1 MKSITIVRRRG
12 DLSRAAFRAHY
23 EEHHAPLGVAWFG
36 FDRYVRNHVADAEPD
51 PGFDCIAEFWPTD
64 PAQIG
69 RALEA
74 AGTLFDEDDA
84 RFMSPERRSGMVEEL
99 LLAGPPR
106 GVDPVGTVKR
116 IDLLDA
122 ATLPEAAELRRWAEA
137 EVEAGHAARIALDRP
152 SAGMGN
158 LDGLVLLYRWGGVT
172 DTPPPARR
180 MVTTL
185 ADVCETHA
193 DALFAPARP

>member
-1 MKSITIVRRRG
+1 MKSITIVRRRA

-36 FDRYVRNHVADAEPD
+36 FDRYVRNHVADAESD

-69 RALEA
+69 RALAA

-84 RFMSPERRSGMVEEL
+84 RFMSPERRNGVVEEV

-106 GVDPVGTVKR
+106 GVDPAGTVKR

-122 ATLPEAAELRRWAEA
+122 ATLPGSTELVRWAQG
-137 EVEAGHAARIALDRP
+137 EVDAGRAARIALDRP
-152 SAGMGN
+152 TAGMGN
-158 LDGLVLLYRWGGVT
+158 LDGIALLYRWDGVG
-172 DTPPPARR
+172 DTPPPGRR
-180 MVTTL
+180 SVTAL
-185 ADVCETHA
+185 ADVCETPA
-193 DALFAPARP
+193 EVLVAAARP